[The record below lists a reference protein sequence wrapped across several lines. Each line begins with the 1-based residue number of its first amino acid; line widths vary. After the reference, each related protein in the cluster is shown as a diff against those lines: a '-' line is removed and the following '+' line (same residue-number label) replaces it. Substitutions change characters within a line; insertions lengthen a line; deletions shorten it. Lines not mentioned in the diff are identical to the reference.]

1 MGNRRVVSVLLRWT
15 ENYFPL
21 GCAGLILSL
30 LLGTILVIKLIWVN
44 SGFRT
49 SVEITN
55 KMQPCNRIYYSKI
68 LLKAQH
74 VSSGIPLIV
83 RSSNLYLQPLVFI
96 PVWWPAV
103 VQPGQRPVTTL
114 VYKPETANTIWSSLS
129 WAVCRWKHVEPSIKF
144 WNNKFYY
151 KVASCWL
158 FLLIHTAMHGSM
170 NIK

>member
-44 SGFRT
+44 NGFRT

-103 VQPGQRPVTTL
+103 VQPGQRPVTTW
-114 VYKPETANTIWSSLS
+114 VYKPEFANTVWMMSGMPLETC
-129 WAVCRWKHVEPSIKF
+129 WAFNKF

-151 KVASCWL
+151 KVAFCWL
-158 FLLIHTAMHGSM
+158 FLLIHITFSTL
-170 NIK
+170 